1 MSNFSPALYLPEYDD
16 PDHRDA
22 VLAAEHDLQAT
33 GHRRSVR
40 ANMDGVY
47 RWACQCG
54 LANTGYPFRAYAE
67 DAWREAHGLDPI
79 VTLMG

>member
-1 MSNFSPALYLPEYDD
+1 MSNFSPALYLPEYEA

-22 VLAAEHDLQAT
+22 VLAAEHDLLAT
-33 GHRRSVR
+33 GHRRMVSDT
-40 ANMDGVY
+40 MDGVY
-47 RWACQCG
+47 QWTCQCG
-54 LANTGYPFRAYAE
+54 RADTGYGFRAYAE

>member
-1 MSNFSPALYLPEYDD
+1 MSNFSPALYLPEHDD
-16 PDHRDA
+16 PDRREA
-22 VLAAEHDLQAT
+22 VLTAERRLRAT

-40 ANMDGVY
+40 ADDNGVY

-54 LANTGYPFRAYAE
+54 KHDTGYGFRAYAE

-79 VTLMG
+79 VPLMG

>member
-1 MSNFSPALYLPEYDD
+1 MSNFSPALYLPEYAA

-54 LANTGYPFRAYAE
+54 RHDTGFGFRAYAE
-67 DAWREAHGLDPI
+67 DDWREAHGLDPI